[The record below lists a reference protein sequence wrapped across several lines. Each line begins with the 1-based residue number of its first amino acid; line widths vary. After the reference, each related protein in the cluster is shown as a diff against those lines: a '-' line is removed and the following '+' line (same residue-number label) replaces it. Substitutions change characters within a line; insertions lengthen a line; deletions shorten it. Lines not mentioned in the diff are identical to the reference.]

1 MPTLSASAVFYLL
14 AAVTALLLAHVVRA
28 ARWAVLFSPDDLLK
42 RFHLLLGLALGY
54 AANAVL
60 PLRLGEVLR
69 AWFVSRRTSQ
79 RLPYVAA
86 TVVAER
92 LSDVLVVS
100 LLSATVAWDG
110 SRSRAWPIS
119 VLGVVAVA
127 LAVVFCL
134 GVQRSPRVR
143 RGIWNLASAFNNT
156 VRFRLIDFAWTL
168 GELVAGGALL
178 RMRYLVASVLMWALY
193 LLSYLLFAHA
203 VNARFDQTFTEMMG
217 APLRSRL
224 VPDGQI
230 QWLHA
235 SALALFAGLPVLA
248 VIAYGGL
255 KQWPRFLRL
264 MQARRRY
271 GWYAGRAVRGGAR
284 HRFKA
289 EAEYDYFLVSLFSG
303 DNKGASRF
311 GLEAL
316 EQGTVHKLYDGGS
329 EAITALVEQADLL
342 VIRKFASGEA
352 GQKLKLQRDWLLQH
366 RAADLA
372 LVQVLAGHATPKM
385 SPSAS
390 PHAYYY
396 DMPLVVPSNDFFD
409 FIHSTPFEGSRT
421 ILAEVLEQ
429 VSALHMR
436 HHRQHTAR
444 ATIDKYL
451 DEKAAAN
458 ATRVLA
464 FVRTLLPEAHY
475 QVNGRPYHLDDW
487 NRLLDPAWLSC
498 QVELECSTVVH
509 GDLTIEN
516 IIVAPGVG
524 PGWYLIDPNPDN
536 VFNSPLID
544 WAKMLQSLHLGYEGL
559 NRHHHCTLDGCRIS
573 LPFTRSQVYTQ
584 LHQFVEA
591 LLLQQLGERALRE
604 AYFHELVHYLR
615 LVPYKIRQN
624 PQKGLAFFACTSVL
638 LREYRERWD
647 A

>member
-1 MPTLSASAVFYLL
+1 MALSPSASASVCLL
-14 AAVTALLLAHVVRA
+14 AAAAALLLAHVVRA
-28 ARWAVLFSPDDLLK
+28 ARWAVLFSPGDLLR

-60 PLRLGEVLR
+60 PFRLGELLR
-69 AWFVSRRTSQ
+69 AWFVSRRTRV

-100 LLSATVAWDG
+100 LLSVLLAWGG
-110 SRSRAWPIS
+110 SGSRAWPIS
-119 VLGVVAVA
+119 ALGALAVGGVVA
-127 LAVVFCL
+127 FCL
-134 GVQRSPRVR
+134 GVQRSQRVR
-143 RGIWNLASAFNNT
+143 RVVWNLASVFNNA

-178 RMRYLVASVLMWALY
+178 RMRYLVATVLMWALY
-193 LLSYLLFAHA
+193 LLSYLLFSLA
-203 VNARFDQTFTEMMG
+203 VEARFDQTFTEMMG

-224 VPDGQI
+224 VPTGQA

-235 SALALFAGLPVLA
+235 TALALYAGLPVLA

-255 KQWPRFLRL
+255 KQWPRFRAL

-271 GWYAGRAVRGGAR
+271 GWYAGRAVMGGAR

-303 DNKGASRF
+303 DNRGASRF

-316 EQGTVHKLYDGGS
+316 EQGTVHKLYGGGS
-329 EAITALVEQADLL
+329 EAITALVEQADVL
-342 VIRKFASGEA
+342 VIRKFASGDA
-352 GQKLKLQRDWLLQH
+352 GLRLKVQRDWLLQH
-366 RAADLA
+366 KAADLA
-372 LVQVLAGHATPKM
+372 LVQVLGGHATPRAA
-385 SPSAS
+385 PN
-390 PHAYYY
+390 AYYY

-409 FIHSTPFEGSRT
+409 FIHSNAFEGSRK
-421 ILAEVLEQ
+421 ILGEVLGQ
-429 VSALHMR
+429 VSSLHRR
-436 HHRQHTAR
+436 HLLERTPR
-444 ATIDKYL
+444 ATIERYL
-451 DEKAAAN
+451 HDKAAAN
-458 ATRVLA
+458 ASRVLA
-464 FVRTLLPEAHY
+464 FARSLLPDGAY
-475 QVNGRPYHLDDW
+475 QVNGRAFHLDDW
-487 NRLLDPAWLSC
+487 NRLLDPAWLSR
-498 QVELECSTVVH
+498 QVELDASTVVH

-559 NRHHHCTLDGCRIS
+559 NRHDHCSLDGTCIS

-584 LHQFVEA
+584 LHQFVDG
-591 LLLQQLGERALRE
+591 LLLQSGERFVRE

-615 LVPYKIRQN
+615 LLPYKIRHS

-638 LREYRERWD
+638 LHEYQERWN

>member
-1 MPTLSASAVFYLL
+1 MPTASAFSVLWLLSAAMALL
-14 AAVTALLLAHVVRA
+14 AAHVVRA
-28 ARWAVLFSPDDLLK
+28 ARWAVLFSPGDMPK

-60 PLRLGEVLR
+60 PFRLGELLR

-79 RLPYVAA
+79 RLPCVAA

-100 LLSATVAWDG
+100 LLSALVAWDG
-110 SRSRAWPIS
+110 SRSRAWPVS
-119 VLGVVAVA
+119 ALGVAAVA
-127 LAVVFCL
+127 LAVLFCL
-134 GVQRSPRVR
+134 GVQRSQRVR
-143 RGIWNLASAFNNT
+143 RGIWCLASIFNQT

-178 RMRYLVASVLMWALY
+178 RMRYLVASLLMWALY

-203 VNARFDQTFTEMMG
+203 VDGRFDQTFTEMMG
-217 APLRSRL
+217 APLRARL
-224 VPDGQI
+224 VPDGQA

-235 SALALFAGLPVLA
+235 TALALFAGLPVLG

-255 KQWPRFLRL
+255 SQWPRFFRL

-303 DNKGASRF
+303 ANKGASRF

-316 EQGTVHKLYDGGS
+316 GQGTVHKLYDGGS
-329 EAITALVEQADLL
+329 EAITALVEQADVLL
-342 VIRKFASGEA
+342 IRKFASGDA
-352 GQKLKLQRDWLLQH
+352 GLRLKLQRDWLLLH
-366 RAADLA
+366 RSADLA
-372 LVQVLAGHATPKM
+372 LVQVLAGQ
-385 SPSAS
+385 AS
-390 PHAYYY
+390 PKESGRAYDSYYY
-396 DMPLVVPSNDFFD
+396 DMPLVVPSSDFFD
-409 FIHSTPFEGSRT
+409 FIHSTPFEGSRA
-421 ILAEVLEQ
+421 ILGEVLAQ
-429 VSALHMR
+429 VSALHLR
-436 HHRQHTAR
+436 HRRENTPR
-444 ATIDKYL
+444 ATIEKYL
-451 DEKAAAN
+451 QDKAAAN
-458 ATRVLA
+458 AARVLA
-464 FVRTLLPEAHY
+464 FARTWLPEGAY
-475 QVNGRPYHLDDW
+475 RINDRPFHLDDW
-487 NRLLDPAWLSC
+487 NCLLDPAWLSR
-498 QVELECSTVVH
+498 QVELASSTVVH

-524 PGWYLIDPNPDN
+524 PGWYLIDPNPHN
-536 VFNSPLID
+536 VFDSPLID

-573 LPFTRSQVYTQ
+573 LPFTRSLVYTQ
-584 LHQFVEA
+584 LHRFVDG
-591 LLLQQLGERALRE
+591 LLLRQHGARAVRE

-615 LVPYKIRQN
+615 LLPYKIRQD

-638 LREYRERWD
+638 LHEYRERWH